1 MIRSLARMWVLALAS
16 VALLGAPRARAEET
30 PEQVYA
36 TREDL
41 PQEDPLEMIG
51 VATVH
56 VGPGAPW
63 MLARFEPS
71 DEHGESG
78 FRAAGQVVLAETE
91 ALSGWSFED
100 AALRRYPVVARS
112 GRFLQLIIDVR
123 TGERAWVREQP
134 ESGPQPA
141 VSFELLDVE

>member
-1 MIRSLARMWVLALAS
+1 M
-16 VALLGAPRARAEET
+16 EK
-30 PEQVYA
+30 VYA

-41 PQEDPLEMIG
+41 PREDQQELIG

-63 MLARFEPS
+63 MLTRFEPS
-71 DEHGESG
+71 DEHGETG
-78 FRAAGQVVLAETE
+78 FRAAGQVALADTE
-91 ALSGWSFED
+91 ALSGFSFED

-112 GRFLQLIIDVR
+112 GTFLQLIIDVR

-141 VSFELLDVE
+141 VNFELLDVE